1 LLLSQDLKK
10 VQPWNQAAARCVW
23 KKEQET
29 DAGGWQVDA
38 WRAGTIQVHSAAS
51 SFRPHSSFVRQ
62 KVAALSSLREASVA
76 PSRKSKRFWIWLAA
90 AVVVVVALLGIGA
103 ARLTRGSGIDL
114 NKLAKVTRADVARS
128 VVATGKIQPITKV
141 EVKSKASGIVEK
153 LYVDINNQVHKGQQ
167 LAQLDQQE
175 IVAQVEAQRAQL
187 AAAEANVSTYQAN
200 IEQDKVNAAAPDLPM
215 YKATLDR
222 NLEMQKLGIVSRQAL
237 DDANK
242 DYLAALTRRDSAKA
256 QIGVDA
262 ARLKQAR
269 AQVLQAQAS
278 LKQLEEQLSYT
289 TIVAPMDGVIL
300 SRDVEI
306 GDAVS
311 SILVLGSTATLVMTE
326 GDINQVYVQGKV
338 DEADIAHVYMSQ
350 PARIKVESFR
360 DRVFNGKVT
369 KIAPLGVEKDNV
381 TTFEVRVSIDN
392 PGGEL
397 KANMTANAE
406 IILDEHKGVLT
417 VPESAVIYDSQKKA
431 TVEVPDKKQKEG
443 KRKVPVT
450 VGLSNGSVTEI
461 LSGLKEGDSVVL
473 QQ

>member
-1 LLLSQDLKK
+1 M
-10 VQPWNQAAARCVW
+10 
-23 KKEQET
+23 
-29 DAGGWQVDA
+29 
-38 WRAGTIQVHSAAS
+38 
-51 SFRPHSSFVRQ
+51 
-62 KVAALSSLREASVA
+62 
-76 PSRKSKRFWIWLAA
+76 
-90 AVVVVVALLGIGA
+90 AVGVMA
-103 ARLTRGSGIDL
+103 ARLVRTTQIDPNRIARVQRG
-114 NKLAKVTRADVARS
+114 DVARS

-153 LYVDINNQVHKGQQ
+153 LYSDINNRVHKGQQ

-175 IVAQVEAQRAQL
+175 ISAQVDAQRAQL
-187 AAAEANVSTYQAN
+187 AAAEANVGTFQAN
-200 IEQDKVNAAAPDLPM
+200 IEQDKVNAAAPDLPL
-215 YKATLDR
+215 YKVTLDR
-222 NLEMQKLGIVSRQAL
+222 NLEMQKEGVVSRQTL
-237 DDANK
+237 DDANR
-242 DYLAALTRRDSAKA
+242 DYLAALNKRDSARA
-256 QIGVDA
+256 QIGVDNA
-262 ARLKQAR
+262 KLKQAR
-269 AQVLQAQAS
+269 AQVLQSRAS
-278 LKQLEEQLSYT
+278 LEQLEEQLSYT

-326 GDINQVYVQGKV
+326 GDTSQVYVQGKV

-406 IILDEHKGVLT
+406 ILLDEHKAVLT
-417 VPESAVIYDSQKKA
+417 VPENAVYYDNQKNA
-431 TVEVPDKKQKEG
+431 FVDVPDKNQKEG
-443 KRKVPVT
+443 TRKVGVK

-461 LSGLKEGDSVVL
+461 AAGLKEGDAVVL

>member
-1 LLLSQDLKK
+1 M
-10 VQPWNQAAARCVW
+10 AAAR
-23 KKEQET
+23 
-29 DAGGWQVDA
+29 
-38 WRAGTIQVHSAAS
+38 R
-51 SFRPHSSFVRQ
+51 
-62 KVAALSSLREASVA
+62 
-76 PSRKSKRFWIWLAA
+76 SRRFWIWLSIAVVMLLAA
-90 AVVVVVALLGIGA
+90 AGVGL
-103 ARLTRGSGIDL
+103 ARLAKGTGIDP
-114 NKLAKVTRADVARS
+114 NRIAKVTRGDVARS

-153 LYVDINNQVHKGQQ
+153 LYVDINNVVHKGQQ

-187 AAAEANVSTYQAN
+187 GAAQANVGTYEAN

-215 YKATLDR
+215 YKLTLER
-222 NLEMQKLGIVSRQAL
+222 NQEMAKDGIVSQQAL
-237 DDANK
+237 NDANK
-242 DYLAALTRRDSAKA
+242 DYLAALTRRDSSKA
-256 QIGVDA
+256 QIGVDT
-262 ARLKQAR
+262 ARLRQAK
-269 AQVLQAQAS
+269 AQVAQSQAS

-326 GDINQVYVQGKV
+326 GDVNEVYVQGKV
-338 DEADIAHVYMSQ
+338 DEADIAHVYMGQ

-369 KIAPLGVEKDNV
+369 KISPMGVEKDNV
-381 TTFEVRVSIDN
+381 TTFEVRVSINN
-392 PGGEL
+392 PNGEL
-397 KANMTANAE
+397 KALMTANAE
-406 IILDEHKGVLT
+406 ILLDEHKNVLT
-417 VPESAVIYDSQKKA
+417 VPENAVVYDNQKNASVEIPDKSQK
-431 TVEVPDKKQKEG
+431 DGQ
-443 KRKVPVT
+443 RKVDVK

-461 LSGLKEGDSVVL
+461 LSGLTEGQEVVL

>member
-1 LLLSQDLKK
+1 
-10 VQPWNQAAARCVW
+10 V
-23 KKEQET
+23 
-29 DAGGWQVDA
+29 
-38 WRAGTIQVHSAAS
+38 AAS
-51 SFRPHSSFVRQ
+51 
-62 KVAALSSLREASVA
+62 K
-76 PSRKSKRFWIWLAA
+76 KSKRFWIWIGVG
-90 AVVVVVALLGIGA
+90 VVVVVGLAGIGV
-103 ARLTRGSGIDL
+103 ARMASGSSIDL
-114 NKLAKVTRADVARS
+114 NKLARVTKGDVARS

-153 LYVDINNQVHKGQQ
+153 LYVDINNKVHKGQQ

-187 AAAEANVSTYQAN
+187 AAAQANVGTYEAN

-215 YKATLDR
+215 YKTTLDR
-222 NLEMQKLGIVSRQAL
+222 NMQMQKEGIVSRQVM

-256 QIGVDA
+256 QIGVDTA
-262 ARLKQAR
+262 KLKQAR
-269 AQVLQAQAS
+269 AQVMQSQAS

-326 GDINQVYVQGKV
+326 GDTIQVYVQGKV
-338 DEADIAHVYMSQ
+338 DEADIAHVYMNQS
-350 PARIKVESFR
+350 ARIKVESFR

-406 IILDEHKGVLT
+406 ILLDEHKGVLT
-417 VPESAVIYDSQKKA
+417 VPENAVIYDGQKNA
-431 TVEVPDKKQKEG
+431 WIEVPDKGQKEG
-443 KRKVPVT
+443 KRKVSIK

-461 LSGLKEGDSVVL
+461 LSGLKEGDQVVL

>member
-1 LLLSQDLKK
+1 M
-10 VQPWNQAAARCVW
+10 
-23 KKEQET
+23 
-29 DAGGWQVDA
+29 
-38 WRAGTIQVHSAAS
+38 AAS
-51 SFRPHSSFVRQ
+51 RRG
-62 KVAALSSLREASVA
+62 
-76 PSRKSKRFWIWLAA
+76 KRFWIWLTIG
-90 AVVVVVALLGIGA
+90 VVLIVGLVAGGVAL
-103 ARLTRGSGIDL
+103 ARLVKGSSIDS
-114 NKLAKVTRADVARS
+114 NRLAKVTRGDVTRS
-128 VVATGKIQPITKV
+128 VVATGQIQPITKV
-141 EVKSKASGIVEK
+141 EVKSKASGIVQK
-153 LYVDINNQVHKGQQ
+153 LYVDINNQVKKGQQ

-175 IVAQVEAQRAQL
+175 IVAQVDAQRAQL
-187 AAAEANVSTYQAN
+187 ASAEANVSAYDAN

-222 NLEMQKLGIVSRQAL
+222 SLEMKKSGIVSQQAL
-237 DDANK
+237 DDTNK

-256 QIGVDA
+256 QIGVDTA
-262 ARLKQAR
+262 KLKQAH
-269 AQVLQAQAS
+269 AQVLQSQAS

-311 SILVLGSTATLVMTE
+311 SILILGSTATLVMTE

-338 DEADIAHVYMSQ
+338 DEADIAHVYMAQ

-360 DRVFNGKVT
+360 DRTFNGKVT
-369 KIAPLGVEKDNV
+369 KIAPLGVQKDNV

-406 IILDEHKGVLT
+406 ILLDEHKGVLT
-417 VPESAVIYDSQKKA
+417 VPENAVMYDNQKNA
-431 TVEVPDKKQKEG
+431 SVQVPDSNQKDG
-443 KRKVPVT
+443 VRKVAVK
-450 VGLSNGSVTEI
+450 VGLSNGSVSEI
-461 LSGLKEGDSVVL
+461 VSGLKEGDQVVL